1 MIPLHVRAGWRHLI
15 RHRWLTLLSVVGIA
29 LGVGVVIAVDL
40 ASTSARLALKTS
52 MAAVVGEATHQILA
66 GPEGLPETVYRDLR
80 LGGVAM
86 PLAPIIEATVS
97 VADRPGQ
104 SFRLLGV
111 DGTAEFAFGRGRM
124 GRVDGNPGEESGGLL
139 GAIRGVTQ
147 PGQVW
152 ISAQAAAA
160 LGVTSGDRLALR
172 LPLGQGTVTV
182 AGILPDSGADR
193 DLSGLMLMDIA
204 AAQELLAMQGR
215 ISRIDARLPEG
226 ATGEAAL
233 AALQAR
239 LLPGLR
245 VETTGSRV
253 RAMEGMTRAF
263 EFNLMAMSLLA
274 LVVGLYLIYN
284 TLSFA
289 VVQRRPLL
297 GVLRTV
303 GVTRAQVFRAIL
315 IEALLLGAAGTLLGL
330 VLGTALAQFL
340 VGLVG
345 RTINDIYYTL
355 QISQLALSPWGLTK
369 GVLLGLSGS
378 VLTAL
383 PAAWEAAR
391 TRPRRVLNRS
401 DLEARTRRLVPRLAA
416 LGLLLAAVVLPALL
430 VWPSRSLLPVYAGL
444 VALVL
449 AASLVVPALTVGLM
463 GLLMR
468 VLPAGRA
475 LLLRMAARGV
485 VRSLSRTG
493 LAIAALTVALSTAV
507 GVGTM
512 IHSFRDSVSTWLERT
527 LSAQIYVSPGGG
539 APRGARLPDSLLPT
553 LAALPGMADVV
564 GIRAAPID
572 TPDGPIGVSAA
583 TFRPLLRGALQLLDG
598 DPTRAFAALADEARE
613 VPAVLASEPLAWH
626 RQLKVGDRLQLA
638 TDRGWRSFEVVGI
651 YQDFGSDQGHLLMDE
666 RVFLQHWRRPGV
678 TGIGLYL
685 APGADEAALVSQI
698 QALATSD
705 MPLSVMRTAGILA
718 FSLQIFDR
726 TFAVTGVLR
735 LLTLIV
741 SLVGVTS
748 ALMAL
753 QLERTRECAVLR
765 ALGMTPG
772 QVRRWVTLQTAL
784 MGTVAGLLAVPVGL
798 ALAAVLTGAVNQRAF
813 GWTIAFKV
821 APELLLQALILAVL
835 AALIAG
841 AYPAWR
847 MGRTPPALALREN

>member
-1 MIPLHVRAGWRHLI
+1 MIALHVRAGWRHLT
-15 RHRWLTLLSVVGIA
+15 RHRWLTALSVLGIA
-29 LGVGVVIAVDL
+29 LGVGVVVAVDL

-66 GPEGLPETVYRDLR
+66 GPDGLPETVYRDLR
-80 LGGVAM
+80 LGGWET

-97 VADRPGQ
+97 VANRPGH

-111 DGTAEFAFGRGRM
+111 DGTAEFALGRGQM
-124 GRVDGNPGEESGGLL
+124 GATGAGLATGDGLL
-139 GAIRGVTQ
+139 GAVRGITQ

-152 ISAQAAAA
+152 ISSRAAAA
-160 LGVTSGDRLALR
+160 LNLAPGDALELL
-172 LPLGQGTVTV
+172 LPLGRGTVTV
-182 AGILPDSGADR
+182 AGVLEDAGTDR

-204 AAQELLAMQGR
+204 AAQELLAMDGR
-215 ISRIDARLPEG
+215 ISRIDVRLPQG
-226 ATGEAAL
+226 RAGEQAL

-239 LLPGLR
+239 LPAGLR

-297 GVLRTV
+297 GILRTV
-303 GVTRAQVFRAIL
+303 GVTRGQVFRAIL
-315 IEALLLGAAGTLLGL
+315 GEALLLGLAGTLLGL
-330 VLGTALAQFL
+330 LLGTALAQFL

-355 QISQLALSPWGLTK
+355 QISQLALSPWGLAK
-369 GVLLGLSGS
+369 GLLLGLIGS
-378 VLTAL
+378 ALAAL

-391 TRPRRVLNRS
+391 TPPRQVLNRS
-401 DLEARTRRLVPRLAA
+401 DLEARTRRLVPRLAI
-416 LGLLLAAVVLPALL
+416 LGLLLAVMILPLL
-430 VWPSRSLLPVYAGL
+430 LWPSRSLLPVYAGL
-444 VALVL
+444 IALVL
-449 AASLVVPALTVGLM
+449 AASLVIPALTVGLM
-463 GLLMR
+463 GLVVRL
-468 VLPAGRA
+468 VPAGRG

-512 IHSFRDSVSTWLERT
+512 IHSFRGSVTDWLERT

-539 APRGARLPDSLLPT
+539 APRGARLPDSLLPR
-553 LAALPGMADVV
+553 LAALPGMAEVV

-572 TPDGPIGVSAA
+572 TPDGPVGVSAA
-583 TFRPLLRGALQLLDG
+583 PFTEQLRGALQFLAG
-598 DPTRAFAALADEARE
+598 DPARALAALADGQRE
-613 VPAVLASEPLAWH
+613 TPAVLASEPLAWH

-638 TDRGWRSFEVVGI
+638 TDAGWRAFEVVGI
-651 YQDFGSDQGHLLMDE
+651 YQDFASDQGHLLMDE
-666 RVFLQHWRRPGV
+666 ATFRRHWNRPGV

-685 APGADEAALVSQI
+685 APGADEAALVTQI
-698 QALATSD
+698 QALATPE
-705 MPLSVMRTAGILA
+705 MPLSVMRTAGIRA

-741 SLVGVTS
+741 SLAGVTS

-772 QVRRWVTLQTAL
+772 QVRRWVTLQTTL
-784 MGTVAGLLAVPVGL
+784 MGAVAGLLAVPVGL
-798 ALAAVLTGAVNQRAF
+798 VLAAVLTGAVNQRAF
-813 GWTIAFKV
+813 GWTIDFQI
-821 APELLLQALILAVL
+821 APGLLVQALVLAVL
-835 AALIAG
+835 AALVAG

-847 MGRTPPALALREN
+847 MGRTSPALALREE

>member
-1 MIPLHVRAGWRHLI
+1 MIPLHIRAGWRHLT
-15 RHRWLTLLSVVGIA
+15 RHRWLTALSVLGIA
-29 LGVGVVIAVDL
+29 LGVGVVVAVDL

-66 GPEGLPETVYRDLR
+66 GPDGLPETVYRDLR
-80 LGGVAM
+80 LGGWET

-97 VADRPGQ
+97 VANRPGH

-111 DGTAEFAFGRGRM
+111 DGTAEFALGRGQM
-124 GRVDGNPGEESGGLL
+124 GATGAGLATGDGLL
-139 GAIRGVTQ
+139 GALRGVTQ
-147 PGQVW
+147 P
-152 ISAQAAAA
+152 AQAWVSGRAAAA
-160 LGVTSGDRLALR
+160 LGLAPGDPLELL
-172 LPLGQGTVTV
+172 LPLGRGTVTV
-182 AGILPDSGADR
+182 AGVLDDAGTER

-204 AAQELLAMQGR
+204 AAQELLAMDGR
-215 ISRIDARLPEG
+215 ISRIDVRLPEG
-226 ATGEAAL
+226 RAGEQAL

-239 LLPGLR
+239 LPTGLR

-297 GVLRTV
+297 GILRTV
-303 GVTRAQVFRAIL
+303 GVTRGQVFRAIL
-315 IEALLLGAAGTLLGL
+315 GEALLLGLAGTLLGL
-330 VLGTALAQFL
+330 LLGTALAQFL

-369 GVLLGLSGS
+369 GLLLGLAGS
-378 VLTAL
+378 ALAAL

-391 TRPRRVLNRS
+391 TPPRRVLNRS

-416 LGLLLAAVVLPALL
+416 LGLFLAVVVLPLL
-430 VWPSRSLLPVYAGL
+430 LLWPSRSLLPVYAGL
-444 VALVL
+444 IALVL
-449 AASLVVPALTVGLM
+449 AASLVIPALTVGLM
-463 GLLMR
+463 GLVAHLA
-468 VLPAGRA
+468 PAGRG

-512 IHSFRDSVSTWLERT
+512 IYSFRGSVTDWLERT

-553 LAALPGMADVV
+553 LAALPGMAEVV

-572 TPDGPIGVSAA
+572 TPDGPVGVSAA
-583 TFRPLLRGALQLLDG
+583 PFTEQLRGALQFLAG
-598 DPTRAFAALADEARE
+598 DPATAYAALTNAQRKT
-613 VPAVLASEPLAWH
+613 PAVLASEPLAWH

-638 TDRGWRSFEVVGI
+638 TDAGWRAFEVVGI
-651 YQDFGSDQGHLLMDE
+651 YQDFASDQGHLLMDE
-666 RVFLQHWRRPGV
+666 ATFGRHWNRPGV

-685 APGADEAALVSQI
+685 APDADEAALVTQI
-698 QALATSD
+698 QALATPE

-741 SLVGVTS
+741 SLAGVTS

-784 MGTVAGLLAVPVGL
+784 MGMVAGLLAVPVGL
-798 ALAAVLTGAVNQRAF
+798 VLAAVLTGAVNQRAF
-813 GWTIAFKV
+813 GWTIDFQI
-821 APELLLQALILAVL
+821 APGLLLQALGLAVL
-835 AALIAG
+835 AALVAG

-847 MGRTPPALALREN
+847 MGRTPPALALREE